1 MGDVK
6 GRYSSPLPGY
16 RSPPRHVHRALQV
29 QPDHLQVRVSG
40 EAQVTA
46 LPGEKGLGAKRVQS
60 LQGHAVVVQ
69 VTWYNHFHVL
79 PLFKHIAFVKL
90 V

>member
-16 RSPPRHVHRALQV
+16 PSPPRHVHRALQV
-29 QPDHLQVRVSG
+29 QPDRLQVRVSG